1 MFSSDVD
8 LQAFTSSSFRT
19 ANLQA
24 RRTAEKD
31 QKRLHVPLVN
41 RTPAERKVIAQLG
54 PDGKPLPVDTASE
67 PPPPAPIVI
76 AIAGPPGVGKSTL
89 MKSLIR
95 RYTKHTLNEIR
106 GPVTVV
112 SGKTR
117 RLTFI
122 EVGNDLNSMIDV
134 GKIADLVLLMIDG
147 SFGFEMET
155 FEFINVLQSH
165 GFPKVIGLLT
175 HLDLIKKSATL
186 KDTKKRLKHRFWTE
200 IYQGAKLFHLSGVL
214 NGRYPDTEINNLCR
228 FMSVVKFRPLI
239 FRNQHPYLLADR
251 IQDLTPRESVRLNPK
266 MDRTVTLYGYLRGI
280 NLPARNASVHI
291 PGAGD
296 LIVKTVE
303 RLPDPCPLPTLDSE
317 RRRKMG
323 EKGKLIHAPMSDVGG
338 MTFDKDAVY
347 VNVMGSFTRR
357 DEDEEGGESA
367 RRKPLLKADRSTV
380 MQGEGEQ
387 MVMDMQDVKG
397 TLAEGLAKSN
407 IRLLGSSSKALE
419 APETEPRQRRAAG
432 NIART
437 TAFIPEE
444 GDEDYD
450 EDEDESDDGEPLGT
464 EMDQDV
470 EGDEGNFAD
479 SDDENWELENMTGFQ
494 QDGRPQK
501 DLDIE
506 YDSQEEDEEDF
517 EDAPWRSDMRDTVG
531 GIDDDISRRDIMSLI
546 YNSNLTPEE
555 IVFGRAVSAAED
567 EEEDVDDMFTV
578 SRKAPRSA
586 QAAADQVKQSVDI
599 ETIRQRWDDDEMLD
613 SIAYMFITRPG
624 ADGVD
629 GEDYEQEGGDFEDL
643 ENEGEVEA
651 EAEQAG
657 DDVPY
662 IGKGGT
668 SIQKAEESRAE
679 ALAAKKEALKRKFDE
694 EYDDPDA
701 EQEKMDFY
709 DEQKAEMARQQQVND
724 AEFANVDAETRAQ
737 IEGHRAGSYVRLEI
751 DNVPCEMIENFDPSF
766 PIIVGGLLSSEER
779 FGYLTAR
786 IKRHRWHVKTLKT
799 NDPIIFSLG
808 WRRFQ
813 SLPIY
818 HLDDH
823 SIRNRMLKYT
833 PEHMHC
839 YATFYGPVSAPNTGF
854 CAFNTLSSTVS
865 NFRISATGVIL
876 DIDRTTKI
884 VKKLKLTGA
893 PYKIFKNTAFVKDMF
908 NSALEVAKFE
918 GANVRTVSGVRGQIK
933 KALSK
938 PDGAYRATFEDK
950 ILMSGE
956 CSGRDDAKDDA
967 DIKDRYRLLTGM
979 VLYRAAQAVQPCHL
993 AIAV

>member
-1 MFSSDVD
+1 MSEPPHKAHRPSQSGKKAEKKDVAKGKD
-8 LQAFTSSSFRT
+8 RSGGSKGFNEKAFTSSSFRT

-31 QKRLHVPLVN
+31 QKRLHVPLVS
-41 RTPAERKVIAQLG
+41 RAPVERKIVAQFG

-67 PPPPAPIVI
+67 PPPPPPIVI

-95 RYTKHTLNEIR
+95 RYTKHSLNEIR

-251 IQDLTPRESVRLNPK
+251 IQDLTPREAVRLDPK

-280 NLPARNASVHI
+280 NLSAKNASVHI

-357 DEDEEGGESA
+357 EDEEEG
-367 RRKPLLKADRSTV
+367 V

-397 TLAEGLAKSN
+397 TMAEGLAKSN
-407 IRLLGSSSKALE
+407 IRLLGSSTKALAVQE
-419 APETEPRQRRAAG
+419 AKPRERRAAG
-432 NIART
+432 DRRRT
-437 TAFIPEE
+437 TAFVPEDQ
-444 GDEDYD
+444 DED
-450 EDEDESDDGEPLGT
+450 DEDESDEDDEGGPAG
-464 EMDQDV
+464 DDVQD
-470 EGDEGNFAD
+470 EDGDEGNFAD

-494 QDGRPQK
+494 QDGPSQRE
-501 DLDIE
+501 LDIE
-506 YDSQEEDEEDF
+506 YDSADDASDDVDDF
-517 EDAPWRSDMRDTVG
+517 DDAPWRSDLRDTIG
-531 GIDDDISRRDIMSLI
+531 GDDDISRRDIMSLI
-546 YNSNLTPEE
+546 YNSNLSPEE
-555 IVFGRAVSAAED
+555 IVHGKSVQHNTAKG
-567 EEEDVDDMFTV
+567 EDVDDMFTV
-578 SRKAPRSA
+578 SRKAVQSNA
-586 QAAADQVKQSVDI
+586 VQNTTTDQLKQPVDVDSL
-599 ETIRQRWDDDEMLD
+599 RQRWDDEDMLEA
-613 SIAYMFITRPG
+613 IEYMFITRPG

-629 GEDYEQEGGDFEDL
+629 GEAYEQAEGDFEDL
-643 ENEGEVEA
+643 EGGEDGDE
-651 EAEQAG
+651 EDEEQHVQG
-657 DDVPY
+657 SEVPY

-668 SIQKAEESRAE
+668 SMRTAEENKAE

-701 EQEKMDFY
+701 EGEKMDFY

-724 AEFANVDAETRAQ
+724 AEFAHVDAETRAQ
-737 IEGHRAGSYVRLEI
+737 IEGYRAGSYVRLEI
-751 DNVPCEMIENFDPSF
+751 ENVPCEMIENFDPSF
-766 PIIVGGLLSSEER
+766 PIIVGGLLAAEER

-799 NDPIIFSLG
+799 NDPMIFSLG

-839 YATFYGPVSAPNTGF
+839 HATFYGPVSAPNTGF
-854 CAFNTLSSTVS
+854 CAFNTLSGSVS

-876 DIDRTTKI
+876 DIDRTAKI
-884 VKKLKLTGA
+884 VKKLKLTGV
-893 PYKIFKNTAFVKDMF
+893 PYKIFKNTAFIKDMF

-918 GANVRTVSGVRGQIK
+918 GANVRTVSGIRGQIK

-938 PDGAYRATFEDK
+938 PEGSYRATFEDK
-950 ILMSGE
+950 ILMSGKLR
-956 CSGRDDAKDDA
+956 S
-967 DIKDRYRLLTGM
+967 L
-979 VLYRAAQAVQPCHL
+979 
-993 AIAV
+993 